1 MNPWPM
7 GIVAGLGI
15 VVSVNI
21 WMVTVAVGGR
31 PIQEAERPYEAGV
44 EFEKVLETRR
54 ASVALGYSAQVEVV
68 DGVARIQL
76 SDTRGAPVTG
86 LRGLIE
92 ARRSDRADLDFQGE
106 WGETAP
112 GVYVA
117 SRPFPQG
124 GHWRLQ
130 SRFEG
135 GAAPFLDDRR
145 LAVTR

>member
-7 GIVAGLGI
+7 GIVAGLGV
-15 VVSVNI
+15 VVSVNL
-21 WMVTVAVGGR
+21 WMVTVAAGDR
-31 PIQEAERPYEAGV
+31 PIQESERPYEAGV
-44 EFEKVLETRR
+44 EFEKTLQAQR

-68 DGVARIQL
+68 DGVARIRV
-76 SDTRGAPVTG
+76 SDAQGAPVTG
-86 LRGLIE
+86 LRGVAE
-92 ARRSDRADLDFQGE
+92 ARRSDRADLDFDGQ
-106 WGETAP
+106 WAETAP
-112 GVYVA
+112 GTYVA

-135 GAAPFLDDRR
+135 AAAPFLDDRR